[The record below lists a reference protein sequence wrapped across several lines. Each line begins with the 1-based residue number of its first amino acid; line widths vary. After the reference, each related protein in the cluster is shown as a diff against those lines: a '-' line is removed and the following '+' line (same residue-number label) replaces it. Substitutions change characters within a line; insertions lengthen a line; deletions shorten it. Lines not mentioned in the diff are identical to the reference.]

1 MKRFFAIILVAAAL
15 VSCKPLQEQITVND
29 CNLEGLDNVSLA
41 SKQLKLGTS
50 LTIDAEN
57 ESCQNIS
64 VTKLYAELFNK
75 NDKRVATIELGC
87 EKGNPKPTLHR
98 RSSEKVSVPLLVGFD
113 SPLSVITL
121 GTMSLDDFAE
131 KGYTVTYDATLKAGL
146 VSKRFRDTKV
156 PVAHLVKM
164 LER

>member
-1 MKRFFAIILVAAAL
+1 MKRFFAIILVVAAL
-15 VSCKPLQEQITVND
+15 VSCKPLEEQITVND
-29 CNLEGLDNVSLA
+29 CNLESLDNVSIA
-41 SKQLKLGTS
+41 QSQLKLGTS

-75 NDKRVATIELGC
+75 NEKRVATIELAG
-87 EKGNPKPTLHR
+87 EKGDPKPTLHS
-98 RSSEKVSVPLLVGFD
+98 RSSEKVSVPLLIGFD

-121 GTMSLDDFAE
+121 STMSLDDYAE
-131 KGYTVTYDATLKAGL
+131 KGYTVTYDCTLTAGI
-146 VSKRFRDTKV
+146 VSKRFRDEKV
-156 PVAHLVKM
+156 PVARLVKM